1 VEKTKLAHPLS
12 HLPKEKNRGEGWWAA
27 VFIGSISRTGPYPK
41 PVLMVPNKPVLELHG
56 LNLALWQLEPVL
68 KNPFSL
74 GS

>member
-1 VEKTKLAHPLS
+1 
-12 HLPKEKNRGEGWWAA
+12 
-27 VFIGSISRTGPYPK
+27 
-41 PVLMVPNKPVLELHG
+41 VLELHG